1 MDKGK
6 ISVHIGIVAYA
17 LDIRPLVEGIMGDGV
32 TIHCHL
38 HSHIPA
44 AVDSCMALA
53 GKYQERFDLHCHF
66 KNRGLSV
73 SWNDCIIAGQE
84 AGADAILI
92 LNDDLIAS
100 YEDILILARAA
111 TSHREAGIV
120 VCEGYDHHWQET
132 RNLNF
137 VVWGVN
143 PIALEVAG
151 YMDQNCNPY
160 GFEDSD
166 YARRLSLCGIP
177 FHNAGLT
184 SIHHLGSQSQT
195 VPELRAQNQI
205 TFAATAAYYRRKW
218 GGLPGEE
225 TYTIPFSDPAF
236 GWQIAASQRHDP
248 YPGRGR
254 TDLEELVKI

>member
-1 MDKGK
+1 MK
-6 ISVHIGIVAYA
+6 IHIVMVAYA
-17 LDIRPLVEGIMGDGV
+17 LDITELVMEIDSEYV
-32 TIHCHL
+32 TFHLFL
-38 HSHIPA
+38 HSKIPTVVA
-44 AVDSCMALA
+44 ACEKLSRMANVRYHPY
-53 GKYQERFDLHCHF
+53 GT
-66 KNRGLSV
+66 NRGLSV
-73 SWNDCIIAGQE
+73 SWNDGIIEAQQE
-84 AGADAILI
+84 GGDAILV
-92 LNDDLIAS
+92 LNDDIEMS
-100 YEDILILARAA
+100 WSDPWILANAA
-111 TSHREAGIV
+111 IAHREAGII